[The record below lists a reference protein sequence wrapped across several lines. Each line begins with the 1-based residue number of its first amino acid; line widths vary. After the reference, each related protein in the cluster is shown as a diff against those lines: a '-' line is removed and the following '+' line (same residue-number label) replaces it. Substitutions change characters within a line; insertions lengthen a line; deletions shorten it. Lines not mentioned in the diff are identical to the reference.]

1 LKKLPVLFVVRFY
14 KMMYLP
20 YMQGPLYNST
30 VYAGL
35 QPNIPVLNS
44 FCAPTSSLSD
54 CRSKTDDDLGSTTSK
69 SSSLV
74 SSAVPTSKSESN
86 MEDDSDSVRTNPIMG
101 SNGQCD
107 LHMDPVFVQAP
118 VTEADGHV
126 TCSPQRYQN
135 FPTPVAPPI
144 HVYENMLPYQPHQAP
159 INTSMANPPQF
170 QHVLYPV
177 QLQQRLPE
185 AQNLSRVPAATTV
198 LSSQGDSM
206 LYPQTSAAISG
217 KISCSREASS
227 NLFPNAVGTTPSVG
241 CSSMPGYVN
250 SYGYVNFSA
259 VQSNSCSAMSG
270 IMHSIGPT
278 FHLGRNVIY
287 TNIPDQMSY
296 INTAPVSTVSSSEST
311 YKPSKLYGADVENLW
326 LGNGSYEEYNHNGSS
341 NLFISWHGS
350 ESELLIKLQD
360 YKLEVRN
367 VSRCCDDGIFNVV
380 FENHLNAR
388 KAFLMQREIRLRM
401 VPPKDSRRHWLR
413 NPSPKFLVKFET
425 RCRLVV
431 KKGKA
436 EFHDIVGDLLML
448 NCQQEKGT
456 IIWADQLKGHHIR
469 VVSCEGNFMFPGGR
483 VVQMKG
489 VPTNSDQKKPLGWI
503 RYRCRYTREPFV
515 TRRSDNKLSDYI
527 YIE

>member
-1 LKKLPVLFVVRFY
+1 LKKLFCLLSVFF

-44 FCAPTSSLSD
+44 FYAPTSSLPD
-54 CRSKTDDDLGSTTSK
+54 CRSKTDDDLGSTISK

-74 SSAVPTSKSESN
+74 SSAVPTSMSGSN
-86 MEDDSDSVRTNPIMG
+86 MEDESDSVRTNPIMG
-101 SNGQCD
+101 SNGPSD
-107 LHMDPVFVQAP
+107 FHMDPVFVQAP

-126 TCSPQRYQN
+126 TCSPQHYQI
-135 FPTPVAPPI
+135 FHTPVGPPI
-144 HVYENMLPYQPHQAP
+144 HVYENMLPYQPDQAP
-159 INTSMANPPQF
+159 INTSMTCPPQF
-170 QHVLYPV
+170 QQVLYPV
-177 QLQQRLPE
+177 QLQQRLAE
-185 AQNLSRVPAATTV
+185 AQNLSRVPTSTTV

-206 LYPQTSAAISG
+206 LYPQTSVAISG

-227 NLFPNAVGTTPSVG
+227 NLFPNAVSTTPLVG
-241 CSSMPGYVN
+241 SSMPGYVN
-250 SYGYVNFSA
+250 SHCYVNFSA

-270 IMHSIGPT
+270 IMHSSIGPT
-278 FHLGRNVIY
+278 FHLGSNVIY
-287 TNIPDQMSY
+287 RNIPDQMSY
-296 INTAPVSTVSSSEST
+296 INTAPVSNVSSSEST
-311 YKPSKLYGADVENLW
+311 YKLSKPYRADIENLW
-326 LGNGSYEEYNHNGSS
+326 LGNGSYEEWNHNGGS
-341 NLFISWHGS
+341 NLFISWNGS
-350 ESELLIKLQD
+350 ESELVSKLQD

-367 VSRCCDDGIFNVV
+367 VFGCCDDGIFNVV

-413 NPSPKFLVKFET
+413 NPSPKYLVKFET

-448 NCQQEKGT
+448 NCQQEKGS